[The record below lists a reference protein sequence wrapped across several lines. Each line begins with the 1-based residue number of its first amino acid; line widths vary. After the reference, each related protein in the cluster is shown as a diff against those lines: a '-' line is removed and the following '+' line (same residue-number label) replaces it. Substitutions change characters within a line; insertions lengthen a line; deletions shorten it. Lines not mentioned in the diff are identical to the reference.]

1 MDNQLKKLTAEIK
14 AKFLEAL
21 GKKEVQEAIAETKA
35 AKDTGTF
42 EVVISTA
49 DRDRQGDII
58 MQDGWVLDN
67 YLKNPVVLFG
77 HDYWSLPI
85 GICDSISV
93 VDGKLVAKGRFAGHD
108 FAQNVRQLYDAGM
121 LKATSVGFIPLE
133 TEGNV
138 ILRAELLE
146 FSFVPVPANPMALS
160 LAHEKQ
166 INLEFAFA
174 KGILVKEDTQP
185 EPVEPTEPTE
195 PVATEPEAPVEETP
209 TEPETPATEEPASE
223 AANTEETTPPAAAE
237 NNGDEQ
243 QPTGGDTTNE
253 PSPQP
258 EATQPEGSGEG
269 VGGTEETPTEQ
280 KAVEDEP
287 ADSTDVTQL
296 LEKMGQMITALAD
309 LHTQAVAAT
318 VDKALGEIAQK
329 AGRTLSKQTR
339 ALLETTL
346 AKIKESGAAIQD
358 LLDKADADSGDGKA
372 AGEAANTATDDLPQG
387 FAEVKSA
394 LQRHIETREVL
405 RMVATAVGNALEKQN
420 SKIKELRQ
428 K

>member
-67 YLKNPVVLFG
+67 YKNNPVVLFG

-85 GICDSISV
+85 GICDEIKV
-93 VDGKLVAKGRFAGHD
+93 VDGKLVAKGRFASHD
-108 FAQNVRQLYDAGM
+108 FAQEVRKLYDAGM
-121 LKATSVGFIPLE
+121 LRTTSVGFIPLE

-185 EPVEPTEPTE
+185 EPVEPTEPA
-195 PVATEPEAPVEETP
+195 ATEPEAPKEETP
-209 TEPETPATEEPASE
+209 TEPETPVTEEPASE
-223 AANTEETTPPAAAE
+223 ATTEEPTPPAAAE

-243 QPTGGDTTNE
+243 QPTGGDTTTE
-253 PSPQP
+253 TSPQP

-269 VGGTEETPTEQ
+269 AGEPTEPEQ
-280 KAVEDEP
+280 KAVEDDEP
-287 ADSTDVTQL
+287 TDGTDVTQL

-329 AGRTLSKQTR
+329 AGRAVSKQTR

-346 AKIKESGAAIQD
+346 AKIKESGTAIEK
-358 LLDKADADSGDGKA
+358 LLETADASDDGDGKA
-372 AGEAANTATDDLPQG
+372 AGEAATTANDDLPQG

-405 RMVATAVGNALEKQN
+405 RMVATAVGNSLEKYN
-420 SKIKELRQ
+420 KEIKELRQ